1 MTDHY
6 SDLREADYD
15 RRRQEEAPAP
25 SYADYMDTETV
36 DGSVSLAQ
44 LQILA
49 ERQAVIQSRVEDL
62 EKQLESEK
70 KLLRDI
76 SEQEIPELMDTVG
89 VTDFKTRSGLR
100 ISIDEKIR
108 AAIPKKKLHEAL
120 RWLELN
126 GHGSLIKRKV
136 SVAFGKGEESEAE
149 RLKST
154 LIDGEYVFDDNA
166 NVHPSTLSAFVREK
180 LAEGEEIPLDLL
192 GVFRQRSTKVELPQ

>member
-1 MTDHY
+1 MTDT
-6 SDLREADYD
+6 
-15 RRRQEEAPAP
+15 AP
-25 SYADYMDTETV
+25 SYADYLDTETA

-62 EKQLESEK
+62 EKQLEAEK

-120 RWLELN
+120 RWLETN

-154 LIDGEYVFDDNA
+154 LVDGQYVFDDAA